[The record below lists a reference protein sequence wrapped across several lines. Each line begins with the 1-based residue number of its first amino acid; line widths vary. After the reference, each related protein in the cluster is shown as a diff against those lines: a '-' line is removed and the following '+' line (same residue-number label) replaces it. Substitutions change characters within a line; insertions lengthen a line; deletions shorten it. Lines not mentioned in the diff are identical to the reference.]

1 MRRLKTAIEAW
12 YTWDKQMRAN
22 HQIESEK
29 VEKPLIDINVMAAL
43 PSQAELERQQKEGKT
58 VIELKAA

>member
-1 MRRLKTAIEAW
+1 
-12 YTWDKQMRAN
+12 MRAN

-43 PSQAELERQQKEGKT
+43 PSREELERQQKEGKT
-58 VIELKAA
+58 VIELKAR